1 MDDVAV
7 LLDVIDLLVADVRHE
22 VEGITAQAVDWQP
35 DPGANSIGLT
45 LWHVTRWLDV
55 LATQVFE
62 GLPSTDEQWNVG
74 GWAARTGYDPSG
86 IGDLGI
92 GAITGYSWEEVER
105 VPRLTGPEL
114 LEYFEQAAGALSA
127 AVAATT
133 TEELHQVTD
142 ALGGERTRYGWLK
155 PVLAGALGHL
165 GEIRALEAMQVRR
178 GLLRRPAAPRRRTSS
193 GG

>member
-1 MDDVAV
+1 VDDVAV
-7 LLDVIDLLVADVRHE
+7 LLDLIDLLVADVRHE
-22 VEGITAQAVDWQP
+22 VEDVTPDAVDWQP
-35 DPGANSIGLT
+35 DPRANSIGLT

-62 GLPSTDEQWNVG
+62 GLPSSDEQWDVG
-74 GWAARTGYDPSG
+74 GWVARTGYDPG
-86 IGDLGI
+86 GVGDLGI
-92 GAITGYSWEEVER
+92 GALTGYTWEEVEQ

-142 ALGGERTRYGWLK
+142 ALGGERTRYAWLRS
-155 PVLAGALGHL
+155 VLAGALGHL
-165 GEIRALEAMQVRR
+165 GEIRAMKAMQVRR
-178 GLLRRPAAPRRRTSS
+178 GLLRRPSAPRRRSTKLN
-193 GG
+193 